1 MQRDVYRIID
11 RTTGEAQGVYQRGN
25 YDEFDF
31 ESPAVARAANCHG
44 IYEDRAK
51 FKIAR
56 YRVTYELVEDD
67 VDMPRALDPGATGR
81 GD

>member
-11 RTTGEAQGVYQRGN
+11 RTTGEAQSVYQRGN

-67 VDMPRALDPGATGR
+67 VDMPTALYPGATGA